1 VEIRRQNP
9 RHASP
14 YRFGVLPL
22 DYRERF
28 MSAAAAP
35 SLAASGAIV
44 ADSARPKC
52 AEPPRARGEPAA
64 SSNGNSMSRSAARF
78 VAQQARAAAP
88 VATVVDLKRSTSPA
102 AAQTSTTSST
112 YRLTSRSH
120 KVARRQYCARIIASF
135 QCIRLTGVKM
145 SSHPAAPLD
154 RSETTFRF
162 LAEPSSVNF
171 GGKVHGGALM
181 KWIDETAYACAAV
194 WSGRYCVTVSVGNIR
209 FRRPI
214 LVGNLVELRARVV
227 ATGRTSMHIHVS
239 VQAGDPKGGELLQ
252 TTDCLVVM
260 VAVNE
265 NGSPVQV
272 PSFVPETDEQKRLA
286 RYAMDVKEALDAIV
300 ELKPEEVAQGKI

>member
-1 VEIRRQNP
+1 
-9 RHASP
+9 
-14 YRFGVLPL
+14 
-22 DYRERF
+22 
-28 MSAAAAP
+28 MSTHL
-35 SLAASGAIV
+35 S
-44 ADSARPKC
+44 
-52 AEPPRARGEPAA
+52 
-64 SSNGNSMSRSAARF
+64 
-78 VAQQARAAAP
+78 
-88 VATVVDLKRSTSPA
+88 
-102 AAQTSTTSST
+102 
-112 YRLTSRSH
+112 
-120 KVARRQYCARIIASF
+120 
-135 QCIRLTGVKM
+135 
-145 SSHPAAPLD
+145 APLE

-265 NGSPVQV
+265 NGHPVQV

-286 RYAMDVKEALDAIV
+286 KYAMDVKEALDAIV
-300 ELKPEEVAQGKI
+300 ELKPEEVAQGKV